1 MANQRWT
8 GIISEEVLKLK
19 KSCEFLVNGKYQA
32 RSG

>member
-1 MANQRWT
+1 MANQRWK
-8 GIISEEVLKLK
+8 GIISEEDPKIE